1 MAAENWRERLTEA
14 DWKNWQAA
22 YDRWVERDAR
32 AWAVSPNNRNI
43 AQGLYPH
50 QQRVD
55 HSKRGGVSPLGGQ
68 AAEGERK

>member
-32 AWAVSPNNRNI
+32 AWALTNNELTTPSEAAFRPWAVKLRRGSANEFVQVS
-43 AQGLYPH
+43 
-50 QQRVD
+50 
-55 HSKRGGVSPLGGQ
+55 S
-68 AAEGERK
+68 